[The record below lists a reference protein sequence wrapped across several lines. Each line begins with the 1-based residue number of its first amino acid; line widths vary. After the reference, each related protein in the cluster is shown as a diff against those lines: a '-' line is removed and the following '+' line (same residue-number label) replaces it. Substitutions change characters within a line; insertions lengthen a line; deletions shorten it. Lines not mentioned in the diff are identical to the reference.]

1 MALGQYIFNGSTNA
15 FGRLLAIGSNR
26 ALSYAKTMLEN
37 PALIGGTVGFL
48 NLEATNCTINGDA
61 EVSENLI
68 VGSQGKE
75 YITDN
80 IAPGPW
86 KWDVT
91 GYIPGNDAVD
101 ITNYFQPTLK
111 FNISRLMQSYK
122 KGERLTFKDCNCV
135 PFKNVVIKHLA
146 IDTVPDAQNRAP
158 FSMTLQ
164 QIEVLT
170 VDVGIDGAIRE
181 AAEMSGADGDTK
193 DVGSSYTFKAKSDA
207 KTLVNLTPQ
216 LTIK

>member
-80 IAPGPW
+80 VAPGPW

-146 IDTVPDAQNRAP
+146 IDTVPDAQNHAP
-158 FSMTLQ
+158 FTMTLQ
-164 QIEVLT
+164 QIEILT
-170 VDVGIDGAIRE
+170 VDAGLDGAIRD
-181 AAEMSGADGDTK
+181 ATEMSGANGNTSQLGS
-193 DVGSSYTFKAKSDA
+193 VGIKNKSDFA
-207 KTLVNLTPQ
+207 ALADALT
-216 LTIK
+216 K